1 MKERSVLIS
10 HILMILT
17 VLFWGNA
24 FVGIKIALE
33 EMSPFT
39 LTLVRFFLASLF
51 FLGGI
56 LLAFRKIPLP
66 EKSEI
71 ATLIAL
77 GFLGG
82 VIYHLALNY
91 GEQFIPAGTASLV
104 IGSSPIFT
112 AILASIFLKERI
124 SSRGIL
130 GIVLAFGGLFLVSW
144 RGSGEAL
151 RLGSLTGFLAVFL
164 STLSWSIYPILAK
177 KIVRKRG
184 PLFVSAYMQF
194 FAFFALLPFSFLPL
208 SQGFSFSPS
217 SWMAV
222 LFLAFFCTFLGYAFY
237 NQALN
242 SLGATVTSSYVYLV
256 PVVALF
262 FSWVLL
268 KENLNFLG
276 IFGASAVVLGVY
288 LVNSGIQNQKKGES
302 EKIKEKA
309 SSSSE

>member
-1 MKERSVLIS
+1 MKGKSVFLS

-33 EMSPFT
+33 EMSPIT
-39 LTLVRFFLASLF
+39 LTFIRFFFASIF
-51 FLGGI
+51 FLGGVLI
-56 LLAFRKIPLP
+56 SFRKIPLP
-66 EKSEI
+66 EKSE
-71 ATLIAL
+71 TLTLFLL
-77 GFLGG
+77 GLLGG

-124 SSRGIL
+124 SLRGVI

-144 RGSGEAL
+144 RGSSESL
-151 RLGSLTGFLAVFL
+151 RVGSIPGFLAVFL
-164 STLSWSIYPILAK
+164 STISWALYPILAK

-194 FAFFALLPFSFLPL
+194 SAFLVLLPL
-208 SQGFSFSPS
+208 SFYVFPQGFSFSLS
-217 SWMAV
+217 SWGAV

-256 PVVALF
+256 PVVALI
-262 FSWVLL
+262 FSWILL
-268 KENLNFLG
+268 KENLNLVG
-276 IFGASAVVLGVY
+276 IFGALAVILGVY
-288 LVNSGIQNQKKGES
+288 LVNSGIENQKKE
-302 EKIKEKA
+302 I
-309 SSSSE
+309 